1 MRISPHAVR
10 RWLER
15 VRGIDPRKVVADMR
29 KSGWHGAIHED
40 DYLWWIEN
48 RLGLDLKAVR
58 AEMEDALAE
67 AVEAE
72 CDLRPGNGGGYRLRA
87 NQCEFVVDDK
97 QELTVVTVLAKR

>member
-15 VRGIDPRKVVADMR
+15 VRNIDPRKGVGDMR
-29 KSGWHGAIHED
+29 AMGWHGPIHED

-48 RLGLDLKAVR
+48 RLGLDLKAVE
-58 AEMEDALAE
+58 AEIVNALVDAL
-67 AVEAE
+67 EAE

-87 NQCEFVVDDK
+87 NRCEFVVDDS
-97 QELTVVTVLAKR
+97 QGLTVVTVLARR